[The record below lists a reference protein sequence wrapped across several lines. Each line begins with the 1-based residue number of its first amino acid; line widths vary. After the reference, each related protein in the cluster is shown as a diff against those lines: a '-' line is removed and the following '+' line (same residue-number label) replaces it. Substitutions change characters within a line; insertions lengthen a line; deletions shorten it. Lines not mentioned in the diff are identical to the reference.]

1 MAGTKIRQDQIQ
13 NLDTDLSTIESI
25 DDSLES
31 LISQEISESESADE
45 SLESIISQEVSES
58 ESADESLESSLS
70 SQQLEINLLKTVCRG
85 LLFPPFAYI
94 YQQDYT
100 MYFGERPFNGYPLPV
115 TITYSWEYADD
126 QEALNFTPIDGAD
139 LSFYTPESTASYLY
153 RLKITYTS
161 DLGVA
166 VAFSQDLTYDPNG
179 VSGGSGSG
187 GATPA

>member
-1 MAGTKIRQDQIQ
+1 MPTKLNQEQISG
-13 NLDTDLSTIESI
+13 LPSDL
-25 DDSLES
+25 DSLES
-31 LISQEISESESADE
+31 FISTEDSLGDSADV
-45 SLESIISQEVSES
+45 SQDT
-58 ESADESLESSLS
+58 ALTA
-70 SQQLEINLLKTVCRG
+70 QQEEINLLKAVCRG